1 MPAAANG
8 FIIGESQGFRTGS
21 PEKAGDMRTMEYR
34 RVAGWIAA
42 LCVSLAALGRAEA
55 QANFVV
61 EKPRYTLTFSTQ
73 WDSVAPPAGQD
84 LGANTAV
91 LAKLDGLGG
100 VSMATCEPGTGSPD
114 IDSVAATYSRLLGG
128 NVEKGSAGSKTLGKY
143 SVNWQDFN
151 YDSLP
156 VLSGIAKEQY
166 GVTLSGKGT
175 FRVYYLVSD
184 GYLFTIAGLK
194 LIAAGLSPNADIE
207 TAISGLKLKP
217 QSQAVRPTAR
227 RHAGGI
233 WSRDGVLSGEWLQA
247 HPAVSVDCFSLS
259 GGFVGV
265 ARPDG
270 SAAWILPSRT
280 ESLVVVVRARDGQS
294 LSLLVQQP

>member
-1 MPAAANG
+1 
-8 FIIGESQGFRTGS
+8 
-21 PEKAGDMRTMEYR
+21 MRTMEHR
-34 RVAGWIAA
+34 HVAGWVAA
-42 LCVSLAALGRAEA
+42 MMVSLAVADRADA
-55 QANFVV
+55 AGNLIVD
-61 EKPRYTLTFSTQ
+61 KPGYTLTFSAQ
-73 WDSVAPPAGQD
+73 WDSIPPPEGQD
-84 LGANTAV
+84 LGANTV
-91 LAKLDGLGG
+91 ILAKLDGLGG
-100 VSMATCEPGTGSPD
+100 VSMATCEPGTGTPD
-114 IDSVAATYSRLLGG
+114 IDSVAATYTRLLGG
-128 NVEKGSAGSKTLGKY
+128 TVQKGTAGTKTLGKY
-143 SVNWQDFN
+143 TVNWQDFN

-156 VLSGIAKEQY
+156 TLSAIAQEEY
-166 GVTLSGKGT
+166 NVTLSGKGT

-207 TAISGLKLKP
+207 TAVSGLQLKP
-217 QSQAVRPTAR
+217 LSQAVRPTAR

-259 GGFVGV
+259 GSFVGA